1 MMSVEPIYISALLI
15 GLLGGTHCVG
25 MCGGIVTALT
35 IGLSNQKRNDRRR
48 FFTFQLSYNIGSIL
62 TYTITGALVASI
74 GAVSENYGF
83 GMQVRKILTLTA
95 ASVMIFLGL
104 YLTGW
109 WKTAIIKI
117 ENIGSVLWRRIEP
130 LAKKFIP
137 IRSISHALIAGILWG
152 WLPCGLVYSALFLA
166 MSANS
171 ISQGALIM
179 WSFGIGTLP
188 VLLGLGYVSTNFIAH
203 LQKQWVRTTAG
214 TIIFCFGIF
223 QFKIFIF
230 S

>member
-35 IGLSNQKRNDRRR
+35 IGLSNQKRNDSRRL
-48 FFTFQLSYNIGSIL
+48 FTYQLSYNIGRIL
-62 TYTITGALVASI
+62 TYTITGGLVASI
-74 GAVSENYGF
+74 GAVSEHYGF
-83 GMQVRKILTLTA
+83 GIQVRKILALTA

-104 YLTGW
+104 YLTGLW
-109 WKTAIIKI
+109 EIAIIKI
-117 ENIGSVLWRRIEP
+117 ENIGSILWRRIEHV
-130 LAKKFIP
+130 AKKFIT

-152 WLPCGLVYSALFLA
+152 WLPCGLVCSALFLA

-179 WSFGIGTLP
+179 RSFGVGTLP
-188 VLLGLGYVSTNFIAH
+188 VLLGLG
-203 LQKQWVRTTAG
+203 
-214 TIIFCFGIF
+214 
-223 QFKIFIF
+223 
-230 S
+230 

>member
-1 MMSVEPIYISALLI
+1 MMSVEVIYISALLI
-15 GLLGGTHCVG
+15 GMLGGTHCVG

-35 IGLSNQKRNDRRR
+35 IGLSNQKRNDGRR
-48 FFTFQLSYNIGSIL
+48 FFIFQLSYNIGRIL

-74 GAVSENYGF
+74 GAVSEHYGF

-109 WKTAIIKI
+109 WKTAILKI
-117 ENIGSVLWRRIEP
+117 ENIGSVLWRMIEP

-171 ISQGALIM
+171 ILQGALIM
-179 WSFGIGTLP
+179 WSFGVGTLP

>member
-1 MMSVEPIYISALLI
+1 
-15 GLLGGTHCVG
+15 

-35 IGLSNQKRNDRRR
+35 IGLSNQKRNDGRR
-48 FFTFQLSYNIGSIL
+48 FFIYQLSYNIGRIL

-74 GAVSENYGF
+74 GAVAEHYGF

-95 ASVMIFLGL
+95 TSIMIFLGL

-109 WKTAIIKI
+109 WKTAILKI

-203 LQKQWVRTTAG
+203 LHKQWVRTTAG

>member
-35 IGLSNQKRNDRRR
+35 IGLSNQKRNDSRRL
-48 FFTFQLSYNIGSIL
+48 FTYQLSYNIGRIL

-74 GAVSENYGF
+74 GAVSEHYGF

-117 ENIGSVLWRRIEP
+117 ENIGLVLWRRIEP
-130 LAKKFIP
+130 LAKRFIP

-179 WSFGIGTLP
+179 WSFGIGAFP

-203 LQKQWVRTTAG
+203 LQNNGYGPQQA
-214 TIIFCFGIF
+214 
-223 QFKIFIF
+223 Q
-230 S
+230 

>member
-1 MMSVEPIYISALLI
+1 MVEN
-15 GLLGGTHCVG
+15 GH
-25 MCGGIVTALT
+25 
-35 IGLSNQKRNDRRR
+35 
-48 FFTFQLSYNIGSIL
+48 
-62 TYTITGALVASI
+62 
-74 GAVSENYGF
+74 
-83 GMQVRKILTLTA
+83 
-95 ASVMIFLGL
+95 
-104 YLTGW
+104 
-109 WKTAIIKI
+109 IKI
-117 ENIGSVLWRRIEP
+117 ENIGAVLWRRIEP

-203 LQKQWVRTTAG
+203 LKKQWV
-214 TIIFCFGIF
+214 
-223 QFKIFIF
+223 
-230 S
+230 

>member
-1 MMSVEPIYISALLI
+1 
-15 GLLGGTHCVG
+15 
-25 MCGGIVTALT
+25 
-35 IGLSNQKRNDRRR
+35 
-48 FFTFQLSYNIGSIL
+48 
-62 TYTITGALVASI
+62 
-74 GAVSENYGF
+74 
-83 GMQVRKILTLTA
+83 
-95 ASVMIFLGL
+95 MIFLGL
-104 YLTGW
+104 YLTGR

-214 TIIFCFGIF
+214 TIIICFGIF
-223 QFKIFIF
+223 QFKILFF
-230 S
+230 SWYKIHTKLVVRILRQLKTIKCLLLMGISISTVQVQDWLIQQKFWPRLFMENIMKENFSKMFG

>member
-1 MMSVEPIYISALLI
+1 
-15 GLLGGTHCVG
+15 
-25 MCGGIVTALT
+25 
-35 IGLSNQKRNDRRR
+35 
-48 FFTFQLSYNIGSIL
+48 
-62 TYTITGALVASI
+62 
-74 GAVSENYGF
+74 
-83 GMQVRKILTLTA
+83 MQVRKILTLTA
-95 ASVMIFLGL
+95 ASVMIFLGP

-117 ENIGSVLWRRIEP
+117 ENIGLVLWRRIEP
-130 LAKKFIP
+130 LAKRFIP

-188 VLLGLGYVSTNFIAH
+188 VLLGLYCVSTNFIAH

-214 TIIFCFGIF
+214 TIIIFFGIF
-223 QFKIFIF
+223 QFKIFFF

>member
-1 MMSVEPIYISALLI
+1 
-15 GLLGGTHCVG
+15 
-25 MCGGIVTALT
+25 
-35 IGLSNQKRNDRRR
+35 
-48 FFTFQLSYNIGSIL
+48 
-62 TYTITGALVASI
+62 
-74 GAVSENYGF
+74 
-83 GMQVRKILTLTA
+83 
-95 ASVMIFLGL
+95 MIFLGL

-109 WKTAIIKI
+109 WKTAILKI

-130 LAKKFIP
+130 LAKNFRP

-152 WLPCGLVYSALFLA
+152 WLPCGLVYSELFLA

-171 ISQGALIM
+171 ISQVALIM

-223 QFKIFIF
+223 QFKIIIF

>member
-1 MMSVEPIYISALLI
+1 MSVESIYITAFLI
-15 GLLGGTHCVG
+15 GLLGGNHCVG

-35 IGLSNQKRNDRRR
+35 IGLSNQKRNDGRK
-48 FFTFQLSYNIGSIL
+48 FFTYQLSYNTGRIL
-62 TYTITGALVASI
+62 TYTLTGALAASI
-74 GAVSENYGF
+74 GAVSEHYGF

-104 YLTGW
+104 YLTGR

-130 LAKKFIP
+130 LAKNFIP
-137 IRSISHALIAGILWG
+137 IRSISHALIAGILWE

-214 TIIFCFGIF
+214 TIIICFGIF
-223 QFKIFIF
+223 QFKILFF

>member
-1 MMSVEPIYISALLI
+1 MISVEPIYISALLI
-15 GLLGGTHCVG
+15 GMLGGTHCVG

-35 IGLSNQKRNDRRR
+35 IGLSNQKRNDGRR
-48 FFTFQLSYNIGSIL
+48 FFIYQLSYNIGRIL

-74 GAVSENYGF
+74 GAVSEHYGF

-109 WKTAIIKI
+109 WKTAILKI

-137 IRSISHALIAGILWG
+137 IHSISHALIAGILWG

>member
-1 MMSVEPIYISALLI
+1 
-15 GLLGGTHCVG
+15 
-25 MCGGIVTALT
+25 
-35 IGLSNQKRNDRRR
+35 
-48 FFTFQLSYNIGSIL
+48 
-62 TYTITGALVASI
+62 
-74 GAVSENYGF
+74 
-83 GMQVRKILTLTA
+83 MQVRKILTLTA
-95 ASVMIFLGL
+95 VSVMKFLGL

-179 WSFGIGTLP
+179 WIFGVGTLP

-203 LQKQWVRTTAG
+203 LEKQWVRTTAG
-214 TIIFCFGIF
+214 TMIICFGIF